1 MRTMDRKVF
10 DQALQKIVYNERERL
25 GIGTLSEKTLHAVVK
40 NYMEPNVDYH
50 EVPLEGYVADVF
62 RDEAVIEIQTA
73 NFNVLRR
80 KLDKFLPLYK
90 VTIVYPIP
98 ATKWVIWVDPETGVE
113 VSRRKSPKKGSP
125 YQAFK
130 ELYRIKTYLNHP
142 NLNVLFLFIDLEETK
157 LLDGWSRDKKRGA
170 TRYDR
175 IPVGLVDEMLF
186 ERVEDYRMMIPPELS
201 GFTSKE
207 YAKSA
212 KIPLSHAQTAM
223 NIFHYLE
230 LVERVGKKGNSYIY
244 EVKE

>member
-1 MRTMDRKVF
+1 M
-10 DQALQKIVYNERERL
+10 
-25 GIGTLSEKTLHAVVK
+25 
-40 NYMEPNVDYH
+40 
-50 EVPLEGYVADVF
+50 
-62 RDEAVIEIQTA
+62 
-73 NFNVLRR
+73 
-80 KLDKFLPLYK
+80 
-90 VTIVYPIP
+90 
-98 ATKWVIWVDPETGVE
+98 
-113 VSRRKSPKKGSP
+113 
-125 YQAFK
+125 
-130 ELYRIKTYLNHP
+130 YRIKTYLNHP

-175 IPVGLVDEMLF
+175 IPVALVDEMLF

-207 YAKSA
+207 YAKSV

-230 LVERVGKKGNSYIY
+230 LVERVGKKGNAYIY